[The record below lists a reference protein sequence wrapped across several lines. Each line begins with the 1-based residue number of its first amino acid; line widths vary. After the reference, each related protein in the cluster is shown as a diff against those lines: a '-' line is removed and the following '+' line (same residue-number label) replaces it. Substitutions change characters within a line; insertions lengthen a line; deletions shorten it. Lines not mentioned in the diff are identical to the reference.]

1 MINGFNDSSRHLAEL
16 IRILK
21 GTMIR
26 INLMSYHSYEGV
38 NIQSSPEEI
47 QWYFK
52 RQLVQNGI
60 SASIRRSRGQDI
72 GAACGL
78 LGRQNI

>member
-1 MINGFNDSSRHLAEL
+1 MGINDTIRHLDEL

-21 GTMIR
+21 GTAVR
-26 INLMSYHSYEGV
+26 VNLMSYHSSEGST
-38 NIQSSPEEI
+38 IQSSPDDMR
-47 QWYFK
+47 WYFK
-52 RQLVQNGI
+52 KQLIQNGI

-78 LGRQNI
+78 LGKKN